1 MRRRGFT
8 SLACLPRYR
17 HATHARACSLPICLP
32 VRTHGGHV
40 LLKQIERL
48 MSDEK
53 GAPLVEYG
61 LVLGLVALAALVSLK
76 TLGGKVN
83 TMFKSEARRL

>member
-1 MRRRGFT
+1 
-8 SLACLPRYR
+8 
-17 HATHARACSLPICLP
+17 
-32 VRTHGGHV
+32 V
-40 LLKQIERL
+40 LLRQIERL